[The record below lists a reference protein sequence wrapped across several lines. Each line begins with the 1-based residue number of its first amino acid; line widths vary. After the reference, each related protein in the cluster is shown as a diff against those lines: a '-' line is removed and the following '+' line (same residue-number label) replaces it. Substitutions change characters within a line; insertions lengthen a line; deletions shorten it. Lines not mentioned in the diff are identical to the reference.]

1 MVFARQIC
9 TWHEYEGSFTHTDLE
24 GVNEDEGVAFQAGPV
39 IKLNLFC
46 FYQDKSEKPD
56 YNTGR

>member
-9 TWHEYEGSFTHTDLE
+9 TWHEYEGSHNHTALE
-24 GVNEDEGVAFQAGPV
+24 GVNENEGFAFQAGPV
-39 IKLNLFC
+39 IKLNLFY